1 MVTSASPGAP
11 RRRLPL
17 ERLVVTSQV
26 HGVSGC
32 GNKRSRQ
39 SRACSEILLLIDSF
53 LHLVLTTL
61 CSCVLRPVAS
71 GDIGPEADRIGRAQP
86 QLRLIRSDH
95 DPFEEAVAH
104 SSERGARF

>member
-39 SRACSEILLLIDSF
+39 SRACSEIILLIDSF
-53 LHLVLTTL
+53 PL
-61 CSCVLRPVAS
+61 
-71 GDIGPEADRIGRAQP
+71 
-86 QLRLIRSDH
+86 
-95 DPFEEAVAH
+95 
-104 SSERGARF
+104 RGALTDELRAEAREVLVFQPKRESKTLTAYLKSHDMKDMYSTW